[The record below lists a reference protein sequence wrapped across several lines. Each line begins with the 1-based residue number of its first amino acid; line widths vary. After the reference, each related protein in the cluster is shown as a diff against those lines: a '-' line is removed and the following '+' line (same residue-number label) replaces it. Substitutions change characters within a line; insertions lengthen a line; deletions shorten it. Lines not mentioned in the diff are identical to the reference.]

1 MVHRVRGEGG
11 RLLGRGRGRD
21 EEGRQQRQ
29 PRRGVVVLV
38 MHGAG
43 GRRSVGLGQ
52 DVRRGGVGV
61 NPGLAGLLGLAQP
74 GEDDLGH
81 LGGGGGELGEAAR
94 HPPAEAGEAGQ
105 GGGEV
110 RGPGLLLQPLLANM
124 TPWSVAW
131 LLVHWVHT

>member
-1 MVHRVRGEGG
+1 MSVSDVVTTMMV
-11 RLLGRGRGRD
+11 
-21 EEGRQQRQ
+21 
-29 PRRGVVVLV
+29 
-38 MHGAG
+38 
-43 GRRSVGLGQ
+43 
-52 DVRRGGVGV
+52 
-61 NPGLAGLLGLAQP
+61 GLAGLLGLAQP

-124 TPWSVAW
+124 TPWSVAGCW
-131 LLVHWVHT
+131 CTGCTPSLGTLRACGSTAAP